1 MTPEPPINWPP
12 HTAGVGVGVVVV
24 VVVVFVVV
32 VVVVVVFVVPDSRHS
47 HSLQYVSQP
56 NALLLQQAPPSQLQ
70 STLLFSSSHH
80 LSLAHWGDPHP
91 LNIVVV
97 VVVIGPDVVPDDP

>member
-12 HTAGVGVGVVVV
+12 HTAGVGVVVV

-32 VVVVVVFVVPDSRHS
+32 VVVVVDVVVVPDSRHS

-56 NALLLQQAPPSQLQ
+56 KALLLQQAPPSQLQ

-91 LNIVVV
+91 LDIVVV
-97 VVVIGPDVVPDDP
+97 VVVGPDVVPDDP

>member
-12 HTAGVGVGVVVV
+12 HTTGVGVVVV
-24 VVVVFVVV
+24 VVVVVVVAVVV
-32 VVVVVVFVVPDSRHS
+32 VVLYVVVPESRHS
-47 HSLQYVSQP
+47 QSLQYVSQP
-56 NALLLQQAPPSQLQ
+56 FALLLQQAPPSQLQ

-91 LNIVVV
+91 LNLVVV
-97 VVVIGPDVVPDDP
+97 VGVVGPDVVPDDP